1 MHSTSSK
8 LWIFFLTHKK
18 QKIVEKDPLQF
29 TRAQNATLYT
39 QINLFF
45 SVSLKK
51 VISSSVGQKTSNVQ
65 NIEVEFR
72 NIWDFFFL
80 FVYLNYYKNVLI
92 SSVTWQISTS
102 LLVFLLFSFISMDK
116 LIYRKP
122 CNWYQDFDG
131 NVKCVMWWFQ
141 NKISNNSG
149 QCGLLCDKLL
159 TKAAACQ

>member
-1 MHSTSSK
+1 MN
-8 LWIFFLTHKK
+8 FFLTHKK

-72 NIWDFFFL
+72 NI
-80 FVYLNYYKNVLI
+80 
-92 SSVTWQISTS
+92 
-102 LLVFLLFSFISMDK
+102 
-116 LIYRKP
+116 
-122 CNWYQDFDG
+122 
-131 NVKCVMWWFQ
+131 
-141 NKISNNSG
+141 
-149 QCGLLCDKLL
+149 
-159 TKAAACQ
+159 